1 MLRAPSSGGCS
12 TVLRLRQAG
21 RALSR
26 RGPMPAAAR
35 LDIDAPKALRDG
47 GGALAD
53 EERKLALAAKK
64 DVAASVLALER
75 AESKNRLKARAL
87 AFSATASG

>member
-1 MLRAPSSGGCS
+1 
-12 TVLRLRQAG
+12 
-21 RALSR
+21 
-26 RGPMPAAAR
+26 MPAAAR

-53 EERKLALAAKK
+53 EERKLAAKK
-64 DVAASVLALER
+64 DAAASVLALER